1 CTKHRQSCSS
11 SGCFGGHNRFD
22 VW

>member
-1 CTKHRQSCSS
+1 CAKHRQSCSG